1 MAGLDKILGEI
12 GAESE
17 AIVKDILGKAESEA
31 QAIKSEAEHTASEA
45 ALRAQRESSHRL
57 SDQMSR
63 AQSAAAL
70 LKRQMLLE
78 TKQELISDT
87 LSQARERIL
96 GLPDKD
102 YFDMILKLVKKS
114 ALKGDGE
121 ILFNEKDYKR
131 LPGSFESSLKS
142 ACEGA
147 GGTLR
152 VSKETRDIDGG
163 FVLAYEGIEQNC
175 SISSLFDTNVEALQ
189 DKIQELLFQD

>member
-12 GAESE
+12 RAESE

-31 QAIKSEAEHTASEA
+31 NAIKAEAEHTASEA
-45 ALRAQRESSHRL
+45 AARAQRESTHRL

-63 AQSAAAL
+63 TQSAAAL

-78 TKQELISDT
+78 TKQELIGNT
-87 LSQARERIL
+87 LAMAKEKLL

-102 YFDMILKLVKKS
+102 YFDMIVKIVKKA
-114 ALKGDGE
+114 ALKGDGQM
-121 ILFNEKDYKR
+121 LFNEKDLKR
-131 LPGSFESSLKS
+131 LPSGFESMIKS
-142 ACEGA
+142 ACEGK
-147 GGTLR
+147 GGTLT

-163 FVLAYEGIEQNC
+163 CVLVYEGIEQNC
-175 SISSLFDTNVEALQ
+175 SISSLFDTNGEALQ